1 MVITFA
7 PMDDMKFEMVTI
19 HSGGAVC
26 FKRVCFFCQFSLA
39 SKLRALNSFLGHKNE
54 LCFKS
59 LIVWHNRVTSICCFA
74 LFRPRKQVG
83 NACKRAVKTIYY
95 LIV

>member
-26 FKRVCFFCQFSLA
+26 FKRVFLLSIFA
-39 SKLRALNSFLGHKNE
+39 SFEIALNSFLGHKNE
-54 LCFKS
+54 LCFKN